1 MVITANPRIEAF
13 VEITTYPFLMNN
25 DEMSTSDLTVSMA
38 QIADDFAAR
47 GLTLTPGQ
55 TVADIGGD
63 SGLAGFALIRH
74 VADAVCISIGA
85 ADALDD
91 ARQLAAEVGVQGRAT
106 FVAADLTHLD
116 LEPDSIDV
124 ALLGDAAMAL
134 DDARLV
140 AALANIRRAI
150 RPGGAVYVSSGSNKE
165 RTSAA
170 FHALLADAG
179 FDAVGVLPGG
189 SALLRRFALSSV

>member
-1 MVITANPRIEAF
+1 
-13 VEITTYPFLMNN
+13 
-25 DEMSTSDLTVSMA
+25 
-38 QIADDFAAR
+38 
-47 GLTLTPGQ
+47 
-55 TVADIGGD
+55 ADIGGD

-124 ALLGDAAMAL
+124 ALLGESIHSL
-134 DDARLV
+134 DDEQSSDL
-140 AALANIRRAI
+140 LANIRRAI
-150 RPGGAVYVSSGSNKE
+150 RPRGVLYVAGVSSMDDGDVTLRS
-165 RTSAA
+165 R
-170 FHALLADAG
+170 LADSG
-179 FDAVGVLPGG
+179 FDDLAAVESGG
-189 SALLRRFALSSV
+189 YVLRRFALSAA

>member
-1 MVITANPRIEAF
+1 VITANPRIEAF

-124 ALLGDAAMAL
+124 ALLGESIHSL
-134 DDARLV
+134 DDEQSSDL
-140 AALANIRRAI
+140 LANIRRAI
-150 RPGGAVYVSSGSNKE
+150 RPRGVLYVAGVSSMDDGDVTLRS
-165 RTSAA
+165 R
-170 FHALLADAG
+170 LADSG
-179 FDAVGVLPGG
+179 FDDLAAVESGG
-189 SALLRRFALSSV
+189 YVLRRFALSAA

>member
-1 MVITANPRIEAF
+1 MVITANPRVEAF

-25 DEMSTSDLTVSMA
+25 NEMSTSDLTVSVA
-38 QIADDFAAR
+38 QVADDFAAR

-63 SGLAGFALIRH
+63 SGLVGFALIRH
-74 VADAVCISIGA
+74 VADAGCISIGT

-91 ARQLAAEVGVQGRAT
+91 ARKLAAEVGVQDRAT
-106 FVAADLTHLD
+106 FVAADVTRLD
-116 LEPDSIDV
+116 LEADSIDV
-124 ALLGDAAMAL
+124 ALLGDAAMDL

-150 RPGGAVYVSSGSNKE
+150 RPGGAVYVSSGSNTE
-165 RTSAA
+165 RTSATL
-170 FHALLADAG
+170 HALVADAG
-179 FDAVGVLPGG
+179 FDAVEVLPGG
-189 SALLRRFALSSV
+189 SALLRRFALSAA

>member
-1 MVITANPRIEAF
+1 MITANPRIEAF

-124 ALLGDAAMAL
+124 ALLGESIHSL
-134 DDARLV
+134 DDEQSSDL
-140 AALANIRRAI
+140 LANIRRAI
-150 RPGGAVYVSSGSNKE
+150 RPRGVLYVAGVSSMDDGDVTLRS
-165 RTSAA
+165 R
-170 FHALLADAG
+170 LADSG
-179 FDAVGVLPGG
+179 FDDLAAVESGG
-189 SALLRRFALSSV
+189 YVLRRFALSAA

>member
-1 MVITANPRIEAF
+1 MITANPRIEAF

-63 SGLAGFALIRH
+63 SGLVGFALIRH

-91 ARQLAAEVGVQGRAT
+91 ARKLAAEVGVQGRAT

-124 ALLGDAAMAL
+124 ALLGESIHSL
-134 DDARLV
+134 DDEQSSDL
-140 AALANIRRAI
+140 LANIRRAI
-150 RPGGAVYVSSGSNKE
+150 RPRGVLYVAGVSSMDDGDVTLRS
-165 RTSAA
+165 R
-170 FHALLADAG
+170 LADSG
-179 FDAVGVLPGG
+179 FDDLAAVESGG
-189 SALLRRFALSSV
+189 YVLRRFALSAA